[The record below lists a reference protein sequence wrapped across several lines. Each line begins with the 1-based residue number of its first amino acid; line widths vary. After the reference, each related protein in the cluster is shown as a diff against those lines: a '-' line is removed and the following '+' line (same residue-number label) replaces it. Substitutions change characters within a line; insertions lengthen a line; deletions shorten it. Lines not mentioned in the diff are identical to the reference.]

1 MVTEAWSRFAQLP
14 CEFPC
19 VHLPRKCQH
28 SAEQGFHEPAD
39 DLSRKKGQTNW
50 WKMAPQIGA
59 DRCKI
64 YRALEKVVR
73 AWREKKTPMLHC
85 SIGQSCC
92 SMTSKRFLESS
103 LNQPKARCVCI
114 RSINQSNCCI
124 SVRLLFLFCSR
135 VFISRS
141 YENLWVVL
149 FIYIIMYKS
158 VRFFTSS
165 RVII

>member
-1 MVTEAWSRFAQLP
+1 MKRTKHRLFV
-14 CEFPC
+14 FP
-19 VHLPRKCQH
+19 P
-28 SAEQGFHEPAD
+28 
-39 DLSRKKGQTNW
+39 
-50 WKMAPQIGA
+50 
-59 DRCKI
+59 
-64 YRALEKVVR
+64 
-73 AWREKKTPMLHC
+73 KKTLIWRRHC

-149 FIYIIMYKS
+149 FIYIICIRAWGFS
-158 VRFFTSS
+158 LPQGWSS
-165 RVII
+165 NRGLYSLCSHLQNQMFPESLKPTQYWWHPRYQKVNEMKLTTRRMVNVHCNH